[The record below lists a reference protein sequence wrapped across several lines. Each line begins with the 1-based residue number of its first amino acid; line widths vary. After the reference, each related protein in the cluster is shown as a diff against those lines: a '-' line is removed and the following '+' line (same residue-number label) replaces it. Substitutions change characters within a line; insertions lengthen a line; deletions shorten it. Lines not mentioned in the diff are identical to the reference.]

1 MKLDKLVKQAVV
13 KYVVRYNMRDSWM
26 TIDIPTFI
34 ESAEHYE
41 CESPYDFYCAM
52 EWEGFYD
59 LYKDVYGV
67 RPRWTHY
74 KDLTLTQ
81 WQVQNQIL
89 IKSK

>member
-1 MKLDKLVKQAVV
+1 MTLNKSVKQAVV

-41 CESPYDFYCAM
+41 CESSDDFHRAM

-59 LYKDVYGV
+59 LYKYVYGV
-67 RPRWTHY
+67 RPRWTYY
-74 KDLTLTQ
+74 KDLTLEQ
-81 WQVQNQIL
+81 WQVKNKIL